1 MKFFQKTILLVF
13 LITMV
18 GYTKAQNVGSD
29 YTTAVG
35 AKFYPTGITVK
46 HFIQEDRA
54 VEGILYLYAD
64 GYRLTGLYEFHGD
77 ISSVEGLKWYAGF
90 GAHIGSFS
98 EQWKM
103 DNPNKNH
110 GTIVGPDAILGLDF
124 KFTGA
129 PVNLSI
135 DWQPSYNF
143 TGYQYFE
150 PAFGGLSIRYTF

>member
-64 GYRLTGLYEFHGD
+64 GYRLTGLYEFHGE
-77 ISSVEGLKWYAGF
+77 SMGF
-90 GAHIGSFS
+90 I
-98 EQWKM
+98 
-103 DNPNKNH
+103 
-110 GTIVGPDAILGLDF
+110 
-124 KFTGA
+124 
-129 PVNLSI
+129 NLSVI
-135 DWQPSYNF
+135 SD
-143 TGYQYFE
+143 
-150 PAFGGLSIRYTF
+150 FG